1 MTDTPVQRHSVVV
14 AGLLVTL
21 WTFLITFGLSVIL
34 IFTTWIL
41 AGDRTTTISE
51 AFKVVIWGYLAMQG
65 VPLVINSTVLSL
77 PFLGFLLLTLLS
89 LYRSSRWAIRSA
101 LYETVKRPT
110 LISLLVVSVA
120 SISYCGVIA
129 ILRFFVEPQNI
140 NWVEVMIKPSI
151 MVISM
156 SIFAVGTVGGTW
168 SLIFDDLD
176 FIIQRILKLIF
187 RYTLLTLLIG
197 IVVILIAIG
206 LNYEN
211 MLLVQS
217 SLLGGVV
224 AVIAVVVSGIGW
236 LPNFVLWAWAW
247 LTSSTVALGTG
258 SSISL
263 NSVTISQLPAWPW
276 FALIP
281 TSLPSWTR
289 YLLAIPLL
297 VGFAIALST
306 RNKKISLWIVSAF
319 LTSLGVSGILSGL
332 SYLSSGSLGSNL
344 LINFG
349 VSPREVFQRNMTW
362 FLVSQIVVIVFVGLI
377 RYITRIKK
385 MIKKLKKRQQIETKS
400 CDISFWHR
408 LTL

>member
-101 LYETVKRPT
+101 LYENVKRPT

-140 NWVEVMIKPSI
+140 NWVEVMLKPSI

-197 IVVILIAIG
+197 IIVILIAIG
-206 LNYEN
+206 LNYES

-306 RNKKISLWIVSAF
+306 RNKKISLWTVSAF
-319 LTSLGVSGILSGL
+319 LTSLGVSAILSGL
-332 SYLSSGSLGSNL
+332 SYLSSGSLGNNL

-377 RYITRIKK
+377 RYNKNKK
-385 MIKKLKKRQQIETKS
+385 NDKEIEEETAN
-400 CDISFWHR
+400 
-408 LTL
+408 

>member
-21 WTFLITFGLSVIL
+21 WTFLITFGLSVTL

-101 LYETVKRPT
+101 LYENVKRPT

-377 RYITRIKK
+377 RYNKN
-385 MIKKLKKRQQIETKS
+385 KRNDKEIEEETAN
-400 CDISFWHR
+400 
-408 LTL
+408 

>member
-362 FLVSQIVVIVFVGLI
+362 FLVSQFVVIIFVGLI
-377 RYITRIKK
+377 RYNKN
-385 MIKKLKKRQQIETKS
+385 KRNDKEIEEETAN
-400 CDISFWHR
+400 
-408 LTL
+408 

>member
-21 WTFLITFGLSVIL
+21 WTFLITFGLSVTL

-140 NWVEVMIKPSI
+140 NWVEVMLKPSI

-377 RYITRIKK
+377 RYNKN
-385 MIKKLKKRQQIETKS
+385 KRNDKEIEEETAN
-400 CDISFWHR
+400 
-408 LTL
+408 

>member
-101 LYETVKRPT
+101 LYENVKRPT

-129 ILRFFVEPQNI
+129 ILRLFVEPQNI

-362 FLVSQIVVIVFVGLI
+362 FLVSQFVVIIFVGLI
-377 RYITRIKK
+377 RYNKN
-385 MIKKLKKRQQIETKS
+385 KRNDKEIEEETAN
-400 CDISFWHR
+400 
-408 LTL
+408 

>member
-21 WTFLITFGLSVIL
+21 WTFLITFGLSVTL

-101 LYETVKRPT
+101 LYENVKRPT

-140 NWVEVMIKPSI
+140 NWVEVMLKPSI

-187 RYTLLTLLIG
+187 RYTLFILLIG
-197 IVVILIAIG
+197 IIVILIAIG
-206 LNYEN
+206 LNYES

-297 VGFAIALST
+297 VGFAIAVST

-319 LTSLGVSGILSGL
+319 LTSLGVSAILSGL

-344 LINFG
+344 LVNFG

-362 FLVSQIVVIVFVGLI
+362 FLVSQIIIIVFVGLI
-377 RYITRIKK
+377 RYNKNKK
-385 MIKKLKKRQQIETKS
+385 NDKEIEEETPN
-400 CDISFWHR
+400 
-408 LTL
+408 

>member
-1 MTDTPVQRHSVVV
+1 
-14 AGLLVTL
+14 
-21 WTFLITFGLSVIL
+21 
-34 IFTTWIL
+34 
-41 AGDRTTTISE
+41 
-51 AFKVVIWGYLAMQG
+51 
-65 VPLVINSTVLSL
+65 
-77 PFLGFLLLTLLS
+77 
-89 LYRSSRWAIRSA
+89 
-101 LYETVKRPT
+101 
-110 LISLLVVSVA
+110 
-120 SISYCGVIA
+120 
-129 ILRFFVEPQNI
+129 
-140 NWVEVMIKPSI
+140 

-197 IVVILIAIG
+197 IIVILIAIG

-217 SLLGGVV
+217 SLLGGAV
-224 AVIAVVVSGIGW
+224 AVIAVVISGIGW

-281 TSLPSWTR
+281 TSLPGWTR

-319 LTSLGVSGILSGL
+319 LTSLGVSAILSGL
-332 SYLSSGSLGSNL
+332 SYLSSGSLGNNL
-344 LINFG
+344 LLNFG

-377 RYITRIKK
+377 RYNKNKK
-385 MIKKLKKRQQIETKS
+385 NDKEVEDETAN
-400 CDISFWHR
+400 
-408 LTL
+408 

>member
-21 WTFLITFGLSVIL
+21 WTFLITFGLSVTL

-101 LYETVKRPT
+101 LYENVKRPT

-129 ILRFFVEPQNI
+129 ILRLFVEPQNI
-140 NWVEVMIKPSI
+140 NWVEVMIRPSI

-362 FLVSQIVVIVFVGLI
+362 FLVSQFVVIIFVGLI
-377 RYITRIKK
+377 RYNKN
-385 MIKKLKKRQQIETKS
+385 KRNDKEIEEETAN
-400 CDISFWHR
+400 
-408 LTL
+408 

>member
-101 LYETVKRPT
+101 LYENVKRPT

-140 NWVEVMIKPSI
+140 NWVEVMLKPSI

-197 IVVILIAIG
+197 IIVILIAIG
-206 LNYEN
+206 LNYES

-319 LTSLGVSGILSGL
+319 LTSLGVSAILSGL
-332 SYLSSGSLGSNL
+332 SYLSSGSLGNNL

-362 FLVSQIVVIVFVGLI
+362 FLVSQIIVIVFVGLI
-377 RYITRIKK
+377 RYNKNKK
-385 MIKKLKKRQQIETKS
+385 NDKEIEEETAN
-400 CDISFWHR
+400 
-408 LTL
+408 